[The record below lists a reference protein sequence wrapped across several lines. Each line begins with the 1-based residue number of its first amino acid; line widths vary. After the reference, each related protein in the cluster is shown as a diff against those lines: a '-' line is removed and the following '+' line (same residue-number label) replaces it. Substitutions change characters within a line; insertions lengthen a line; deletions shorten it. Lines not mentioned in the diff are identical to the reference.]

1 MKTVLLRN
9 KRVLSVA
16 FIIYVIGIIMGTFF
30 SNILPVERQEP
41 NVGRTIFDYFI
52 HNLLADV
59 FISFTIFTFGIFTAA
74 LLLVNRFLVGVS
86 IMHSLQH
93 GNDLIYIVTALV
105 PHGIF
110 EIPAMIIAGSIG
122 FKLIDA
128 VIAKMRGES
137 NSVFL
142 KDIFTFFFL
151 MIILTFI
158 AAVVEA
164 KITPYL
170 MAQLS

>member
-1 MKTVLLRN
+1 
-9 KRVLSVA
+9 
-16 FIIYVIGIIMGTFF
+16 MGTFF
-30 SNILPVERQEP
+30 SNVLPVERQEP
-41 NVGRTIFDYFI
+41 NIGRTIFDYTCGCF
-52 HNLLADV
+52 HKLYL
-59 FISFTIFTFGIFTAA
+59 FTFGIFTAA
-74 LLLVNRFLVGVS
+74 LLLVNDFLVGVS
-86 IMHSLQH
+86 ILHSLQH

-122 FKLIDA
+122 FKLIDT

>member
-1 MKTVLLRN
+1 
-9 KRVLSVA
+9 
-16 FIIYVIGIIMGTFF
+16 MGTFF

-52 HNLLADV
+52 HNVLADV

-74 LLLVNRFLVGVS
+74 LLLVNGFLVGVS

-128 VIAKMRGES
+128 VIAKIRGES
-137 NSVFL
+137 ISVF
-142 KDIFTFFFL
+142 
-151 MIILTFI
+151 
-158 AAVVEA
+158 
-164 KITPYL
+164 
-170 MAQLS
+170 